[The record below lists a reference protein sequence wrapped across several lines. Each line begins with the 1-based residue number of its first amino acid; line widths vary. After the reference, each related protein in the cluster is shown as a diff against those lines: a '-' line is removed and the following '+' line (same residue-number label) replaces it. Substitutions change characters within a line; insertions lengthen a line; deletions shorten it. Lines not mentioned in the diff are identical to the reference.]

1 MARERR
7 ITRTITV
14 TTYNVLAVKLVDQT
28 VANLK
33 VEIPSADTLSKDK
46 LEKAINRAV
55 PNGHAVALITEV
67 AKDDVL
73 YSMSEE
79 MFLQYATVEGPGR

>member
-7 ITRTITV
+7 IRRTITV
-14 TTYNVLAVKLVDQT
+14 TTYNVLAIKLVDQT

-67 AKDDVL
+67 SKDDVL